1 MGTKFG
7 GEQSSQEQVEET
19 LSTCPMS
26 HLLCWPLQS
35 GQGALSTVEKPLVQ
49 MVLENSYST
58 DAMSG
63 STVGPEMVSKTRASK
78 VQSESLLRSLKDWWL
93 L

>member
-1 MGTKFG
+1 MQSLEGAEQPEAG
-7 GEQSSQEQVEET
+7 GGGPE
-19 LSTCPMS
+19 
-26 HLLCWPLQS
+26 HLPHVPSLASAERS
-35 GQGALSTVEKPLVQ
+35 GYHIVGKPLVQ
-49 MVLENSYST
+49 MVSENSYST

-63 STVGPEMVSKTRASK
+63 STVGPEMVSKTRTSK